1 MLRVLSGIQPTGRTH
16 LGNYLGALRQ
26 WERDQHEADSYYA
39 IVDLHAITVEH
50 SPASLRDAVLELS
63 AVLFACGIDPEVAT
77 VFLQSQIP
85 AHAQLGWVME
95 CTATFGE
102 LSRMTQ
108 FKDKGRGSES
118 IRAGLL
124 TYPALMAADIL
135 LYQADRVPIG
145 EDQKQHLELARDL
158 VQRFNRLYGETLR
171 LPEPAIPKIA
181 ARVMDL
187 QSPLQKMSKSTS
199 RDSGIVYLLDTPSQI
214 KKKISRAVTDTDGR
228 LVYEPENADKAGLNN
243 LLEIYAA
250 LDEKMP
256 EELAASFSGYGAL
269 KSELSDVLIA
279 HLEPLQKRYLELISD
294 KGELLALLGIGRD
307 RANTVANET
316 LSAVYEAVG
325 FIVSPTKSV

>member
-50 SPASLRDAVLELS
+50 SPLALREAVLELG
-63 AVLFACGIDPEVAT
+63 AILFACGIDPQVAT

-145 EDQKQHLELARDL
+145 DDQKQHLELARDL
-158 VQRFNRLYGETLR
+158 VQRFNRLYGETLKV
-171 LPEPAIPKIA
+171 PEPSIPKVA

-199 RDSGIVYLLDTPSQI
+199 RDSGIVYLLDSPSEI

-228 LVYEPENADKAGLNN
+228 LVYEPENAEKAGLNN

-250 LDEKMP
+250 LDTTRP

-269 KSELSDVLIA
+269 KSELSDNLIA
-279 HLEPLQKRYLELISD
+279 HLEPVQSRYSELISD
-294 KGELLALLGIGRD
+294 KGELLALLEIGRN
-307 RANTVANET
+307 RANVIANET

-325 FIVSPTKSV
+325 FLVSPKH